1 MFNWTTTTILNSLTD
16 YTNPDLTLVSAA
28 NETLRIKRAFIFEKK
43 YIEKIRKATAADP
56 TLFQLTI
63 NLKTLVEKLAAGE
76 KDVYGT
82 LAFYIGLEGSE
93 ESIYAND
100 WYQKGRPFSIG
111 FGYEYAA
118 SDKTGAGSTAEA
130 KAKAMAATIAANAK
144 KYGIMTFG
152 KRIFSLEASNTNLIL
167 KGAHEYQR
175 IMKAAVITDDGIYD
189 KFIYTYEDNGTAE
202 QGIFT
207 LDVRGTNGFG
217 TYTQLVKDLR
227 LPTPEH
233 TKFYQVMADETP
245 IPGAKYNQYIITY
258 CAPSLANPGFGVI
271 GEKHTATETTHV
283 FWVNQAIDA
292 QFMTYINAIGATIV
306 TGKNDETVD
315 VTPEEITTASTT
327 GTRTTGYKNAGKDL
341 KAGTT
346 DDVTLG

>member
-28 NETLRIKRAFIFEKK
+28 NNTLRIKRAFIFEKQ

-63 NLKTLVEKLAAGE
+63 DLKTLVEKLALGE

-111 FGYEYAA
+111 FGYEYDAA
-118 SDKTGAGSTAEA
+118 DKADGTA
-130 KAKAMAATIAANAK
+130 KATAMATTIAANAK

-152 KRIFSLEASNTNLIL
+152 KRIFSLEANNTALIL

-189 KFIYTYEDNGTAE
+189 KFIYTYEDNGTAT

-271 GEKHTATETTHV
+271 GERHEKTETTHV

-306 TGKNDETVD
+306 TGKNDATVSVTPDAD
-315 VTPEEITTASTT
+315 VTPDSTT
-327 GTRTTGYKNAGKDL
+327 GSRSAGYKNAGKDL
-341 KAGTT
+341 KAGTA